1 MNKAKATKVLREV
14 EEQFKLYIEA
24 GYPKPNLRD
33 ADHEGQSKGSWSIE
47 WEDGP
52 DEWCY
57 AMPASKIPGVFV
69 EPIYS
74 FILGVYDD

>member
-1 MNKAKATKVLREV
+1 MNKAKATKVLAEV

-33 ADHEGQSKGSWSIE
+33 HNHEEQSPGSWSIE

-57 AMPASKIPGVFV
+57 RFTSEVPGVFV
-69 EPIYS
+69 EPIMS

>member
-14 EEQFKLYIEA
+14 EKQFAVYIEA
-24 GYPKPNLRD
+24 GEPRPNLRS
-33 ADHEGQSKGSWSIE
+33 AEHEEQSPGSWSIE

-52 DEWCY
+52 YEWCY
-57 AMPASKIPGVFV
+57 EFSSKVPGVFV

>member
-1 MNKAKATKVLREV
+1 MNKAKALKVLAEV

-33 ADHEGQSKGSWSIE
+33 SDHEELPDGSWSID

-52 DEWCY
+52 EEWCY

-69 EPIYS
+69 EPIMS